1 MEHRP
6 QRQMN
11 EVGRPLPKPPP
22 QVRHFVEVLGP
33 ELTAQFLLAF
43 GGAELYIADD
53 PKGSSRLEAL
63 VGYEKAKALGA
74 LSHRMTRRVPLAK
87 PWVAAFLAW
96 QGNSTAEI
104 ARRLH
109 VSDVSVRTWLA
120 RDWGK

>member
-74 LSHRMTRRVPLAK
+74 LSRSPGEALGSGL
-87 PWVAAFLAW
+87 PCVAGQFD
-96 QGNSTAEI
+96 
-104 ARRLH
+104 R
-109 VSDVSVRTWLA
+109 
-120 RDWGK
+120 